1 MVLISGGQRVQTIHS
16 IKVSD
21 IKILDSKVAQA
32 RRKRG
37 AAVAAAPPALSP
49 PPPNFLVSKKILFTL
64 QFLNE
69 KLKHFIVIKNIDS
82 VYYKCNSCVYQTLNK
97 DIVERNHVNVVLC
110 NRRLEETFSEN

>member
-1 MVLISGGQRVQTIHS
+1 MLMTLISGGQKAQTIHS

-37 AAVAAAPPALSP
+37 AAVAAGPPPPA
-49 PPPNFLVSKKILFTL
+49 PPPNFLVSKNVLEEILFTL

-97 DIVERNHVNVVLC
+97 DIVERM
-110 NRRLEETFSEN
+110 